1 MGRLDGK
8 VAIITG
14 GAMGFGRGACE
25 LWAKEGA
32 KILTCDVKVAE
43 GEAVAKEIR
52 SNGGEIVFIPADV
65 SKTEDAKR
73 IVPKTIDTY
82 GALDIL
88 YNNAGILGPR
98 GVEVADFTE
107 EDARRL
113 WEINFMGVFLPTK
126 FALPEM
132 VKRGGGSIISTGSE
146 SAFRGNGG
154 FCVYGPTKIAVM
166 NFSMVTA
173 MEYAERGIRS
183 NTVSPGA
190 ARTPMHNDLY
200 DGKSDL
206 MERVEAMIPLK
217 RAAMPDDVAK
227 AALFYASDDSKYITG
242 TNLVVDGGWL
252 AKATSEPEGLGRG
265 VSSASQ
271 RFSSSSDKGW
281 VKASMPTGTLEA
293 AESPALSLL
302 SMSKSFGPTKAL
314 QNVDLLLRRG
324 EVVALLGANG
334 AGKSTLAKIASGVVE
349 PNHGQISIN
358 GRPVRF
364 SVFLNRASWPLR
376 ACFAAPR
383 ERQAISSPESRERQ
397 FRLRGLPAG
406 A

>member
-8 VAIITG
+8 VALITG
-14 GAMGFGRGACE
+14 GAGGFGKGACE
-25 LWAKEGA
+25 LWAREGA

-52 SNGGEIVFIPADV
+52 SNGGEIVFLRADV

-73 IVPKTIDTY
+73 IVAKTIETY

-98 GVEVADFTE
+98 GVEIADFTE
-107 EDARRL
+107 EDTRRL

-154 FCVYGPTKIAVM
+154 FCVYGPTKIAVI
-166 NFSMVTA
+166 NLSMVTA
-173 MEYAERGIRS
+173 MEYADRGIRS
-183 NTVSPGA
+183 NAVSPGA

-206 MERVEAMIPLK
+206 MET
-217 RAAMPDDVAK
+217 
-227 AALFYASDDSKYITG
+227 SGGDDS
-242 TNLVVDGGWL
+242 
-252 AKATSEPEGLGRG
+252 PEGRRDAGRCGESCAVLCLRRLEVYHWHQPCGRRRLARERLLLSPKGWELG

-271 RFSSSSDKGW
+271 PLFITRDG
-281 VKASMPTGTLEA
+281 
-293 AESPALSLL
+293 
-302 SMSKSFGPTKAL
+302 
-314 QNVDLLLRRG
+314 
-324 EVVALLGANG
+324 
-334 AGKSTLAKIASGVVE
+334 ST
-349 PNHGQISIN
+349 
-358 GRPVRF
+358 
-364 SVFLNRASWPLR
+364 
-376 ACFAAPR
+376 PR
-383 ERQAISSPESRERQ
+383 CRQAR
-397 FRLRGLPAG
+397 
-406 A
+406 